1 MKPLTILLSS
11 VIFIFVMSLLTG
23 CSANLN
29 WFLRNLT
36 NKEVILTLRY
46 ETYME
51 KNGSSFLPLKSKHV
65 KFKNQILK
73 IEYETINKLN
83 DSLKINE
90 VNYSTYEIVIP
101 PQSTIDITHIIPTGY
116 GQRCNVIAEFKQD
129 GKIYSVNT
137 TSIFNKHKQFKMT
150 GGLLLKNLVY
160 YDYGTKNNQ

>member
-1 MKPLTILLSS
+1 MKPPSIRLLS
-11 VIFIFVMSLLTG
+11 VIFIFVMSLLNG

-46 ETYME
+46 ETNM
-51 KNGSSFLPLKSKHV
+51 KQNGASFLPLKSKHV

-73 IEYETINKLN
+73 IGYETINLLS
-83 DSLKINE
+83 DSLKISE
-90 VNYSTYEIVIP
+90 IDHSTYEIIIP
-101 PQSTIDITHIIPTGY
+101 QHSTLELTHIIPTGY